1 MVNLPEDI
9 DSNIIERIVNAL
21 DDDFHCKS
29 PDFKL
34 TAEFKV
40 LVAHYIDIAYGIAA
54 TNIVDQMLEFIRV
67 AKQIDPDVS
76 IEMIE
81 AYLKTTNFKSK
92 PIKHKSYVRKEA
104 GPIK

>member
-1 MVNLPEDI
+1 MAPIPEDI
-9 DSNIIERIVNAL
+9 DPTMVERIVNAL

-34 TAEFKV
+34 TPEFKE
-40 LVAHYIDIAYGIAA
+40 LIAHYIDIAYGIAV

-67 AKQIDPDVS
+67 AKQIDLDVS

-81 AYLKTTNFKSK
+81 AYLKTSEFKYK
-92 PIKHKSYVRKEA
+92 PVKHKSYVRSKEQ
-104 GPIK
+104 K

>member
-21 DDDFHCKS
+21 DDEFHCKS

-34 TAEFKV
+34 SPEFKV
-40 LVAHYIDIAYGIAA
+40 LVAHYIDMAYGIAA
-54 TNIVDQMLEFIRV
+54 TNIVDQMLEFVRV

-81 AYLKTTNFKSK
+81 AYLKTSEFKYKS
-92 PIKHKSYVRKEA
+92 IKQKSYIHKNLK
-104 GPIK
+104 P